1 MSWTLLPTNYTDA
14 VWDGLR
20 KYTEV
25 NNSDG
30 TVSFRDVTTYT
41 QKENS
46 FFGAR
51 DANRMNEALNY
62 IMSKLENGTNLYEE
76 FTTYFATQKTLFENK
91 ATDVVNNTKSVAN
104 KQNDDFKTYLAGK
117 KTETDSSLKTLETN
131 YQSRINTFENTSK
144 SLFNTWFEGVKNQLS
159 TDAAGKLQIQIND
172 LLARTVDL
180 EDMIVRNDFRTTLLV
195 DNSTVLTDDSGNNIL
210 ANWKVQEV

>member
-14 VWDGLR
+14 VWNGLR

-117 KTETDSSLKTLETN
+117 KTETDSILKTLETN
-131 YQSRINTFENTSK
+131 YQSRINTFENMSKTS
-144 SLFNTWFEGVKNQLS
+144 FNTWFEGVKNQLA